1 VLEFNPAEIS
11 GAEINNHL
19 AWQWSM
25 WANGWRKKSEDH
37 GLSKTSGNIQEIA
50 FNENA
55 QER

>member
-1 VLEFNPAEIS
+1 VLEFNPADIS